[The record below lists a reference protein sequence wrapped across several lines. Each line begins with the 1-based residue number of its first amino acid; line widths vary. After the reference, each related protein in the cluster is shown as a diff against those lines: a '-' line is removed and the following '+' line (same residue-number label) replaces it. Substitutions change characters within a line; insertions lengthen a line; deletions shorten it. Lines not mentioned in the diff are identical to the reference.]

1 MDKEIQCP
9 WCDAFTVPKVNVVK
23 KGSGEVS
30 ERRCGECGKV
40 LAAYLESEGDFLT
53 KIRKF

>member
-23 KGSGEVS
+23 KGAGEVS